1 MRVRLL
7 MTGALAGLTLLGA
20 CGDIPDL
27 RYGPRPGF
35 FPQPSA
41 PAAPGAIPGPSS
53 SQAEQACMTAGTG
66 AGFEVLGV
74 VGTRE
79 ITGADGL
86 AVSRDVMLRVRS
98 GGQTVEVRCN
108 FAYDTAAARIMTL

>member
-1 MRVRLL
+1 MSVKLL

-20 CGDIPDL
+20 CGDIPDM
-27 RYGPRPGF
+27 RFGPRAQSMPRAI
-35 FPQPSA
+35 PT
-41 PAAPGAIPGPSS
+41 APGASASPAPNL
-53 SQAEQACMTAGTG
+53 AAQACIAAGTE

-79 ITGADGL
+79 VSGL
-86 AVSRDVMLRVRS
+86 QGNAVSRDVMLRVRR